1 LGKRKNETTHGI
13 VDNDDIKSNK
23 LLVKNLAFECTANDV
38 RELFKQH
45 GALRKVRLP
54 KKANSQNHRG
64 FGFVEFANADE
75 A

>member
-1 LGKRKNETTHGI
+1 MFEQEQKNKKDKLLGKRKAESAHAV
-13 VDNDDIKSNK
+13 VDNEDIKSNK

-54 KKANSQNHRG
+54 KKVNS
-64 FGFVEFANADE
+64 
-75 A
+75 

>member
-1 LGKRKNETTHGI
+1 MTDQENEKKKDKLLGKRKAETEHAV
-13 VDNDDIKSNK
+13 VDNDEVKSNK

-54 KKANSQNHRG
+54 KKVNS
-64 FGFVEFANADE
+64 
-75 A
+75 